1 MSVPVLCSN
10 GCLSKEVIFLM
21 VLQDLSVRK
30 SHVQRW
36 LFPPS
41 DDTPPPSEED
51 KLPDLEL
58 ELENAPS
65 YQGTPVKKDPE
76 LQEKICTPIM
86 V

>member
-1 MSVPVLCSN
+1 ML
-10 GCLSKEVIFLM
+10 
-21 VLQDLSVRK
+21 LQDLSARK
-30 SHVQRW
+30 SQVQRW
-36 LFPPS
+36 LFPPT
-41 DDTPPPSEED
+41 DDTPPPSEDD

-65 YQGTPVKKDPE
+65 YQGTPHKKDSE

>member
-1 MSVPVLCSN
+1 
-10 GCLSKEVIFLM
+10 M

-58 ELENAPS
+58 ELENALS
-65 YQGTPVKKDPE
+65 YQGTPLKKDSE

-86 V
+86 VQCSIIF